1 MRVVPKLRVIYLLL
15 ITSFVSLFSVSG
27 SAQECKIRLNFGL
40 LIAPDHIRILD
51 RGRTQVQINNDS
63 QLFIRGEWITLTDQE
78 RYLVE
83 EFSQGLRKELPE
95 IVNIAM
101 DSLDLG
107 FEALNL
113 VIKGFAGTDAAQGI
127 EDHFNQLRAALLKR
141 FARSGNNFYIAPL
154 GLNELDDFF
163 ADELSQ
169 QVSSVVS
176 ESMTIMLSAMGEAYR
191 HSEGDI
197 EGQDIELNESVENLS
212 KSVKTTLA
220 NNANRLAVQAAAF
233 CERFQSLEKIESRLQ
248 NQIPQ
253 LQKYDILTNQD

>member
-1 MRVVPKLRVIYLLL
+1 VRVLVFISLLFISL
-15 ITSFVSLFSVSG
+15 CVALFSPLSE
-27 SAQECKIRLNFGL
+27 AKECKIRLNYGL

-51 RGRTQVQINNDS
+51 SGRTQVQINNDS

-107 FEALNL
+107 FDALNL

-127 EDHFNQLRAALLKR
+127 KDHFNQLRGALLKR

-154 GLNELDDFF
+154 GFNELDKFF
-163 ADELSQ
+163 TDELSS
-169 QVSSVVS
+169 QVSSVVT
-176 ESMTIMLSAMGEAYR
+176 ESMSIMLNAMDDAYR
-191 HSEGDI
+191 QSEGDI
-197 EGQDIELNESVENLS
+197 EGQDINIETNIDRLS
-212 KSVKTTLA
+212 KDVEKTLA
-220 NNANRLAVQAAAF
+220 NNANRLAIQAAAF
-233 CERFQSLEKIESRLQ
+233 CERFQTLDKIEIRLQ

-253 LQKYDILTNQD
+253 LQKYDILTNQI